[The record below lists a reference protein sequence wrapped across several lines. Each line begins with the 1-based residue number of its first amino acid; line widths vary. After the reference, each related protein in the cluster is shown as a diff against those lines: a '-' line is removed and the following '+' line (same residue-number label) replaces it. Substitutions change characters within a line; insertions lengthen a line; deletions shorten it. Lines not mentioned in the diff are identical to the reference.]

1 MIKEA
6 INKVADGHDLSM
18 SETETAMNEI
28 MSGEATPAQ
37 IAAFITALRIKGE
50 TAEEIAGCAKIMQQN
65 ALQVNP
71 KRTDVVDTCGT
82 GGDAS
87 GTFNISTTVAFV
99 VAGTGL
105 GVAKHGNRSI
115 TSKCGSADLM
125 EALGIKISL
134 APEQVAQCVDEVG
147 IGFCFAP
154 AFHPAMKYATP
165 VRQEIGLRTVFN
177 VLGPLANPARAK
189 RQLIGVYSENL
200 TETIADVLRALK
212 SERAF
217 VVHGADGLD
226 ELSTTGVNRVSE
238 LKDGQVISY
247 KIDPEELGI
256 AKASLQDL
264 LGGTLDENAQ
274 ITRKILNGDSGPKRD
289 IVLLN
294 AAAVLIAGGKA
305 KDFKEG
311 IMIATE
317 SIDNSAALKKID
329 ELAKMSQS
337 FNS

>member
-6 INKVADGHDLSM
+6 IAKVVEGSNLSM
-18 SETETAMNEI
+18 SETESVMNEI

-37 IAAFITALRIKGE
+37 IASFITALRIKGE
-50 TAEEIAGCAKIMQQN
+50 TAEEIAGCARIMQQH

-99 VAGTGL
+99 ASGAGL

-125 EALGIKISL
+125 EALGIKITLS
-134 APEQVAQCVDEVG
+134 PEQVAQCVDEVG

-189 RQLIGVYSENL
+189 RQLIGVYNENL
-200 TETIADVLRALK
+200 TEILADVLRTLK
-212 SERAF
+212 SDRAF

-226 ELSTTGVNRVSE
+226 ELSTTGINRVSE
-238 LKDGQVISY
+238 LRDGRVISY
-247 KIDPEELGI
+247 KLDPQELGLG
-256 AKASLQDL
+256 KVSLSNL
-264 LGGTLDENAQ
+264 LGGTLEENAE
-274 ITRKILNGDSGPKRD
+274 ITREILNGEGGPKRD

-294 AAAVLIAGGKA
+294 AAAILVAGGKA
-305 KDFKEG
+305 VDLKEG
-311 IMIATE
+311 LDIAAE
-317 SIDNSAALKKID
+317 SIDSGAALKKIN
-329 ELAKMSQS
+329 ELAKLSQS
-337 FNS
+337 FG

>member
-6 INKVADGHDLSM
+6 IAKVVEGSNLSM
-18 SETETAMNEI
+18 SETESVMKEI
-28 MSGEATPAQ
+28 MGGEATPAQ
-37 IAAFITALRIKGE
+37 IASFITALRIKGE
-50 TAEEIAGCAKIMQQN
+50 TSEEIAGCARIMQQH

-99 VAGTGL
+99 AAGAGL

-125 EALGIKISL
+125 EALGIKITLS
-134 APEQVAQCVDEVG
+134 PEQVAQCVDEVG

-165 VRQEIGLRTVFN
+165 VRQEIALRTVFN

-189 RQLIGVYSENL
+189 RQLIGVYNENL
-200 TETIADVLRALK
+200 TEVLADVLRALK

-226 ELSTTGVNRVSE
+226 ELSTTGINRVSE
-238 LKDGQVISY
+238 LRDGQVISY
-247 KIDPEELGI
+247 KLDPQELGLV
-256 AKASLQDL
+256 KVSLNDL
-264 LGGTLDENAQ
+264 LGGTLEENAE
-274 ITRKILNGDSGPKRD
+274 ITRKILNGEGGPKRD

-294 AAAVLIAGGKA
+294 TAAILVAGGKA
-305 KDFKEG
+305 ADLKEG
-311 IMIATE
+311 LDVAAK
-317 SIDNSAALKKID
+317 SIDSGAALKKID

-337 FNS
+337 F